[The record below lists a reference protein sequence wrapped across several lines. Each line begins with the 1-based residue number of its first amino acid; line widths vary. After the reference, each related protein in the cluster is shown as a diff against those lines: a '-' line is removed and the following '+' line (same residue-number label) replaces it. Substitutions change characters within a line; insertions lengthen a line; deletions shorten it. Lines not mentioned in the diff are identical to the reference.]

1 LEREGAVIESDWA
14 ALGWAIGSTRVLLDR
29 RPVPLAS
36 LDEVPAATQRFV
48 GMARIGAGQWAL
60 ITMGPWYLWR
70 FFYSRSMPERVG
82 CTLIVL
88 GSIIAGL
95 FLLIERRRLK
105 ERWKDDVYD
114 DIVACARFYKA
125 ELKRTSR
132 LWIPTTA
139 LLCYGVGV
147 ALDQRDGTLTR
158 SLFAGFG
165 LILLAAVPLV
175 QQVLRNNLRR
185 IEEIDALLAEKHR
198 DLDSDLHG
206 EYGHRTIIGQV

>member
-1 LEREGAVIESDWA
+1 
-14 ALGWAIGSTRVLLDR
+14 
-29 RPVPLAS
+29 
-36 LDEVPAATQRFV
+36 
-48 GMARIGAGQWAL
+48 
-60 ITMGPWYLWR
+60 
-70 FFYSRSMPERVG
+70 
-82 CTLIVL
+82 
-88 GSIIAGL
+88 
-95 FLLIERRRLK
+95 
-105 ERWKDDVYD
+105 
-114 DIVACARFYKA
+114 
-125 ELKRTSR
+125 
-132 LWIPTTA
+132 
-139 LLCYGVGV
+139 VGV